1 MGDSDSDSEVGLNTP
16 DLQGTLCKWTNY
28 IHGWQTRFIVLNNG
42 TLSYYK
48 SEEDS
53 GFGCRGA
60 ISLHKAIIKPHELDE
75 CRFDISVNDCTWY
88 LRADSAEEKTHWVH
102 ALEGYKADAGDTSL
116 QRHGSSGSL
125 QSTNLSTTS
134 GSSFQRCRGLREKL
148 NEIETFQG
156 ILCNQVET
164 LQKYFD
170 HCAASDI
177 ANENF
182 PPNAIDFRGEA
193 LTFKATTQA
202 VLTTMRHCLDLFT
215 QREDMW
221 RKKLE
226 KEVEKRRKIDE
237 LYRIVKQEVAT
248 ERSKTAF
255 QGGPDLEV
263 SFYLYALLIQAV
275 SSAEYCPPSLLC

>member
-1 MGDSDSDSEVGLNTP
+1 MGDSDSDSDGGLNTS
-16 DLQGTLCKWTNY
+16 DLQGTLSKWTNY

-60 ISLHKAIIKPHELDE
+60 ISLHKAIIKPHDLDE

-88 LRADSAEEKTHWVH
+88 LRADSAEEKAHWVQ
-102 ALEGYKADAGDTSL
+102 ALDAYKAENSDVNL

-125 QSTNLSTTS
+125 QSTTLSTTS

-170 HCAASDI
+170 QCVDI
-177 ANENF
+177 ANENAT
-182 PPNAIDFRGEA
+182 PNPVDFRGEA

-202 VLTTMRHCLDLFT
+202 VLTTMRHCLDLFN
-215 QREDMW
+215 QREEMW
-221 RKKLE
+221 KKRLE
-226 KEVEKRRKIDE
+226 REVEKRRKVDE
-237 LYRIVKQEVAT
+237 LYKIVKQEIAN
-248 ERSKTAF
+248 ERSKAVCAE
-255 QGGPDLEV
+255 GPDLEV
-263 SFYLYALLIQAV
+263 
-275 SSAEYCPPSLLC
+275 